1 MQVFVDAQI
10 HTKTNKTH
18 THTHRSGI
26 DAGAFP
32 RLISRIRPQ
41 FRLHYPACPLHIR
54 FPEEERSI
62 SVFVALLH
70 FFYGFN
76 RVAIRK
82 KGGETDGD
90 YAAER

>member
-10 HTKTNKTH
+10 HTKTNK

-41 FRLHYPACPLHIR
+41 FRLHYPACPLHLR

-62 SVFVALLH
+62 SVFVALLR
-70 FFYGFN
+70 FN
-76 RVAIRK
+76 RLAIRK